1 MGYGHAE
8 WNELGGEVRGLENGT
23 EVYGQACGNLG
34 GHAGGCK
41 HAPPMLDN
49 KLDAG
54 FPKVAMLGREGDRVS
69 LATASMRTRSRTE
82 LAVASVVKA
91 DCT

>member
-1 MGYGHAE
+1 MGGKV
-8 WNELGGEVRGLENGT
+8 LRVENGAELCGET
-23 EVYGQACGNLG
+23 PGNLG
-34 GHAGGCK
+34 WHAGGCK

-69 LATASMRTRSRTE
+69 LATASTRTRSSVE
-82 LAVASVVKA
+82 LAVASVVNP